1 MQGTLDQAVNKHE
14 TQMGLLEVRLENL
27 KAKVTSG
34 IEQLDGQ
41 LKGPDEKVLDL
52 LAKAA
57 HTK

>member
-1 MQGTLDQAVNKHE
+1 
-14 TQMGLLEVRLENL
+14 MGLLEVRLENL
-27 KAKVTSG
+27 KAKVTSE